1 VNQRIVAIL
10 VIVIV
15 LGFGVTSILLTNTQ
29 IQDSLFGNTEFQYR
43 ADYPIDYELGLA
55 ALDIRALENSEVN
68 IHFSTELDAIFKI
81 DVILSQ
87 PATEALVIDDS
98 YFTWPY
104 FLITPARDDIIDFV
118 DIELSTK
125 GPYKLE
131 ISECWN
137 LTTSATYSNG
147 AILSNTTRFWYG
159 SAGGVLNFTL
169 TEDVTVALPDERND
183 PSILRFG
190 GEFLEAKTHRLD
202 EANIFID
209 LPDNYGGLLH
219 GWNDLWNVMQ
229 NDGWFRN
236 YEWYFNHF
244 ADFGTPVREG
254 YCLEVHFQDV
264 SHSNIWLID

>member
-1 VNQRIVAIL
+1 MGVVSLNQRIAAIL
-10 VIVIV
+10 VIGAV
-15 LGFGVTSILLTNTQ
+15 LSLGITTVLLTNIQ
-29 IQDSLFGNTEFQYR
+29 IQDSLFGSKEFQYSE
-43 ADYPIDYELGLA
+43 DYPLDYELGLA
-55 ALDIRALENSEVN
+55 ALDIRGLENAEVN
-68 IHFSTELDAIFKI
+68 IHFSAELDAIFKI
-81 DVILSQ
+81 DVVLSQ
-87 PATEALVIDDS
+87 LATEALLIDYS

-137 LTTSATYSNG
+137 LTTTATYSNG

-169 TEDVTVALPDERND
+169 SEDVTVALLGSD
-183 PSILRFG
+183 PPILRFG
-190 GEFLEAKTHRLD
+190 GEHLGTITHNLH

-209 LPDNYGGLLH
+209 LPDDYGGRLH
-219 GWNDLWNVMQ
+219 DWSDSWTIMQ
-229 NDGWFRN
+229 NDGWFED
-236 YEWYFNHF
+236 YEWYSNHF

-254 YCLEVHFQDV
+254 YCLEI
-264 SHSNIWLID
+264 HSGAPAGT